1 MHISAVLVQVQFNP
15 ALIHHCFGSTL
26 SWKVA
31 WQTVR
36 TARNSFHETYS
47 SSVGTRTSLFCLA
60 QNLWGLSITWESPF
74 ERSDSQGERTCF
86 SLEHSPFIPGE
97 SVFTRSWDICSFSVS
112 WWRTA
117 THKVGICDS
126 EHLVTCP
133 PNEEQQLA
141 TYFSVLPTM
150 KSPICFT
157 MVFHHEV
164 QSERRLPHSQQE
176 SFHNEPMPLQL

>member
-126 EHLVTCP
+126 EHPGSSEKHWVMIKALNAGTKYSRDHG
-133 PNEEQQLA
+133 EE
-141 TYFSVLPTM
+141 
-150 KSPICFT
+150 
-157 MVFHHEV
+157 EV
-164 QSERRLPHSQQE
+164 WAQSIRMQCNLDPGAIRAQ
-176 SFHNEPMPLQL
+176 